1 MKSLEIMS
9 KNQLT
14 RYPSPLTA
22 PLSKAVRAG
31 DFLFLS
37 GQTPK
42 DEKLQPLRGD
52 IEVQTR
58 NVLETIAASLA
69 ELDSNMTQVVRATV
83 WLSDIKLM
91 SRFNAVYAEFF
102 KNALPVRSTVEAQL
116 SQGVDVEIE
125 VTAFAPAH

>member
-1 MKSLEIMS
+1 MS
-9 KNQLT
+9 NNQLT

-42 DEKLQPLRGD
+42 DDNLQPLRGE

-58 NVLETIAASLA
+58 NVLDAISATLS
-69 ELDSNMTQVVRATV
+69 ELGADLSQVVRATV

-91 SRFNAVYAEFF
+91 SRFNPVYEEYFA
-102 KNALPVRSTVEAQL
+102 NALPVRSTVEAQL
-116 SQGVDVEIE
+116 SNAVDLEIE
-125 VTAFAPAH
+125 VTVFAPQ

>member
-1 MKSLEIMS
+1 MS
-9 KNQLT
+9 KTQLT

-42 DEKLQPLRGD
+42 DENLQPLRGD

-58 NVLETIAASLA
+58 NVLDAIAATLA
-69 ELDSNMTQVVRATV
+69 ELGTDMSHVVRATV
-83 WLSDIKLM
+83 WLSDMSLF
-91 SRFNAVYAEFF
+91 SRFNQVYAEYF
-102 KNALPVRSTVEAQL
+102 KGSLPARSTVGATL
-116 SQGVDVEIE
+116 ANAVDLEIE
-125 VTAFAPAH
+125 VTVFSPQ